1 MKPCG
6 SALLDA
12 VPASIRKMQAAAMD
26 FGIDAISTKTRWT
39 LFTTAAPIFND
50 TAKMKR
56 AAEAA
61 LLHTIKKL

>member
-1 MKPCG
+1 
-6 SALLDA
+6 
-12 VPASIRKMQAAAMD
+12 MQAAAMD